1 MSARYDKE
9 WVAGLLGAE
18 VRLGET
24 TPAELLR
31 DSGLAEGMTV
41 VDYGCG
47 PGFFAL
53 PAAAVV
59 GPTGLVY
66 AVDVEPRM
74 VALVE
79 DRARE
84 HGYGNLEAVWNEA
97 ETVPL
102 PDAVADFAL
111 CALVMH
117 YADNRDGRITIAREL
132 CRVLKPNATALI
144 IQRPAIT
151 FEESSEILAEAGF
164 QRGGQRSFVDGTYS
178 VIATALT

>member
-1 MSARYDKE
+1 MSVRYDRE
-9 WVAGLLGAE
+9 WVEGLLDAE

-24 TPAELLR
+24 TPAKLLR
-31 DSGLAEGMTV
+31 DSGLAEGMTA

-53 PAAAVV
+53 PAAEIV

-66 AVDVEPRM
+66 AADVEPRM

-79 DRARE
+79 DRARD
-84 HGYGNLEAVWNEA
+84 HGYGNLKAVQNEA

-117 YADNRDGRITIAREL
+117 YADNRDRRVGIAREL
-132 CRVLKPNATALI
+132 RRVLKPNATALI

-151 FEESSEILAEAGF
+151 FEESSDILAEAGF
-164 QRGGQRSFVDGTYS
+164 QRGHRQSFADGTYAI
-178 VIATALT
+178 IATSP